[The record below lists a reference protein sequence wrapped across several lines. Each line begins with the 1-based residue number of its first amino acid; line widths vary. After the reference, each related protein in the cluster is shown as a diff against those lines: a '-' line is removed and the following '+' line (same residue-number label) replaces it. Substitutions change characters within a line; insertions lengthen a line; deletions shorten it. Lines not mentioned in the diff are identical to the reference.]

1 MSNKYSN
8 LHTDQCRANFK
19 NAASASTVSSAS
31 TNTSK
36 EFRDKGIV
44 ITQLEN
50 LSNEICYEVFDYLDE
65 HAIYKAFDELNARFQ
80 KLITTSSFLLK
91 IYIDNESHLK
101 IEDCCKN
108 LRIPNNRILSFHLH
122 DPVQA
127 ESFFQNCTFD
137 STFTH
142 LKSILLHVI
151 DDYFQAQQ
159 LKCLESLPHL
169 LSLTLVLYGDQC
181 YNQEDMFIDDI
192 YEIIFTLPYLEYSS
206 LSVIKYN
213 DQYLPTFVDKT
224 IQSNSITSLHMD
236 YDCDIN
242 SLLSV
247 LSHTPQLHQECS
259 VKFDRFQKFVKDI
272 GSQIKIFWIQGYLP
286 DDDDIEPDQWR
297 ILIEKDLPQLEKIL
311 LRSSVTTD
319 VSKIN
324 SVIDQ
329 LNSSFWIDHQWN
341 IRLEIEPDESSYFV
355 SSYISTRFD
364 FDQKIQ
370 TMSNSTSNEL
380 LISNVDDLP
389 WQQPMIEQL
398 IPILSQM
405 KFTRIYS
412 CNSQLSLD
420 NFIQLINLLPCLDS
434 LKMDVVSEEQC
445 NSLSVE
451 DKEKFLSVSMLNT
464 ITKVVQKM
472 NIELTEFL
480 IKLCPH
486 MTYFQVDSIK
496 DDDDDDIEELV
507 QFILLKRKTDIPH
520 LQSLCLN
527 LRNVNDELITI
538 LRNIMDSEKIT
549 ASDYLIK
556 SSGTFIILQWKLQ

>member
-1 MSNKYSN
+1 MNKNSTKRQLELSSIQKKKFRPRTTSDDN
-8 LHTDQCRANFK
+8 L
-19 NAASASTVSSAS
+19 
-31 TNTSK
+31 
-36 EFRDKGIV
+36 

-50 LSNEICYEVFDYLDE
+50 LSNEICYEVFDYLDG

-91 IYIDNESHLK
+91 ICIDNESHLK

-108 LRIPNNRILSFHLH
+108 LLIPNNRILSFHLH

-137 STFTH
+137 STFIH
-142 LKSILLHVI
+142 LKLILLHVI
-151 DDYFQAQQ
+151 EDYFQAQQ
-159 LKCLESLPHL
+159 LKCLKSLPHL
-169 LSLTLVLYGDQC
+169 LSLTIVLYGDQC
-181 YNQEDMFIDDI
+181 YNEDDMFIDDI

-236 YDCDIN
+236 YDCDLD

-247 LSHTPQLHQECS
+247 LSHTPQLH
-259 VKFDRFQKFVKDI
+259 RL
-272 GSQIKIFWIQGYLP
+272 YL
-286 DDDDIEPDQWR
+286 
-297 ILIEKDLPQLEKIL
+297 
-311 LRSSVTTD
+311 TTD

-341 IRLEIEPDESSYFV
+341 IRLEIEPDESSYFI

-389 WQQPMIEQL
+389 WPQPMIEQL

-405 KFTRIYS
+405 KFTSIYS

-434 LKMDVVSEEQC
+434 LKMDVVSEERC
-445 NSLSVE
+445 NSLSIE
-451 DKEKFLSVSMLNT
+451 DEEKFLSVSMSNA
-464 ITKVVQKM
+464 ITKVAQKM
-472 NIELTEFL
+472 NMKLTEFL

-496 DDDDDDIEELV
+496 DDDDDIEELV

-527 LRNVNDELITI
+527 LRNVNDELITM

-556 SSGTFIILQWKLQ
+556 SSGTFIILQ